1 MARSHAHKHTH
12 TRVHT
17 HRVQAQYNAR
27 TEAISDR
34 NSELH
39 RITEQLAEMKSIMDS
54 HSTNIADAT
63 PVVSAC

>member
-1 MARSHAHKHTH
+1 MLLHTNARSKHTC
-12 TRVHT
+12 T
-17 HRVQAQYNAR
+17 QAQYNTH

-39 RITEQLAEMKSIMDS
+39 RITEQLAEMKAIMDS

-63 PVVSAC
+63 PVVSVP

>member
-1 MARSHAHKHTH
+1 MHTH
-12 TRVHT
+12 THT
-17 HRVQAQYNAR
+17 QAQYNTR

-39 RITEQLAEMKSIMDS
+39 RITEQLAEMKAIMDS

-63 PVVSAC
+63 PVVRIIFVHVRKHTLLPC